1 MDKIQQLQSI
11 IDELRIES
19 RKIEFS
25 SEVERLKKRVIKMEE
40 DVEDIKNILLDLR
53 RNGKI

>member
-1 MDKIQQLQSI
+1 LDKIQQLQSV